1 MRLHARDG
9 RDGTGAPAGTVG
21 RDGDLKHDRRDSPPI
36 GSNKNRAWET
46 GDMAA
51 RERDA
56 RLKKGTSVVC
66 MYLAELISPLAIH
79 MYSMQKAAE
88 LYGQVPHF

>member
-1 MRLHARDG
+1 
-9 RDGTGAPAGTVG
+9 
-21 RDGDLKHDRRDSPPI
+21 
-36 GSNKNRAWET
+36 
-46 GDMAA
+46 
-51 RERDA
+51 
-56 RLKKGTSVVC
+56 